1 MKSARGVDRG
11 PGPRD
16 EAGPSRR
23 LRPGWRD
30 EAGLSRRLRLAR
42 AVALAIFLLPLVSA
56 VAFAHP
62 LGNFTIN
69 HYAGIRVG
77 RDAVLIDFVLDR
89 AEIPTFQE
97 VRRLDPNGDGTIDP
111 GEAASLRGPECIAQA
126 PFLDLRVGASRP
138 ALELI
143 AAGLTFPPGAGGLPT
158 MRLVCTFRG
167 SLPTP
172 LKAATT
178 LSFEDASFP
187 ERIGWRE
194 ITIVGDGTTIGTAAG
209 AAVPPTASASSRL
222 SAYPTDLLA
231 TPLDMR
237 AASVAVTPGGPA
249 LAPLAV
255 PDATPLPGAPGGG
268 VPAAVSGDL
277 PATGADPVPA
287 AARIPAATGAAV
299 PGGVGTEIA
308 GLLEAR
314 DLTPVA
320 FVLSLLTAALLGAGH
335 ALTPGHGKTVMA
347 AYLVGARGTAR
358 HAVGLGLSVTVS
370 HTLGILVLAGIVLAA
385 GSALP
390 PEAFNRWAPL
400 ASALL
405 VLGIGGWLVAG
416 QLRAH
421 RTRRAAVS
429 APAHDHAHG
438 DAHDHARGDAHDQ
451 ALDHAHDD
459 AHVGEHEHADDVDRT
474 TPGEHVHGG
483 VRHRHLPS
491 DSARITWRSLALLGL
506 AGGIVP
512 STNALLL
519 LLAAIASGRPAWGL
533 VLVIAFGVGMAAVLG
548 GVGLALVH
556 ARGLAARS
564 GSGRVG
570 IRIGRLVAVAPAVG
584 AAAVLALGLWL
595 TGQALAGSVVL

>member
-1 MKSARGVDRG
+1 MKAARGMDRG

-16 EAGPSRR
+16 EAGPS
-23 LRPGWRD
+23 W
-30 EAGLSRRLRLAR
+30 RLRLAR
-42 AVALAIFLLPLVSA
+42 AIALAGFLLSIVPA

-77 RDAVLIDFVLDR
+77 RDAVLLDFVLDR

-111 GEAASLRGPECIAQA
+111 GEAAALRGPECIAQA

-158 MRLVCTFRG
+158 MRLVCTFRVP
-167 SLPTP
+167 LPTP
-172 LKAATT
+172 LPAATT

-194 ITIVGDGTTIGTAAG
+194 ITVVGDGTTIGAAGG
-209 AAVPPTASASSRL
+209 AAVPPTASVSSRL

-237 AASVAVTPGGPA
+237 SASVAVTPGGPA

-255 PDATPLPGAPGGG
+255 LDATQLPGASAGGVTAAVSDG
-268 VPAAVSGDL
+268 LPATEADPIPAAAARVPAA
-277 PATGADPVPA
+277 T
-287 AARIPAATGAAV
+287 AAV

-314 DLTPVA
+314 DLTPLA

-347 AYLVGARGTAR
+347 AYLVGSRGTAR

-370 HTLGILVLAGIVLAA
+370 HTFGILVLAGIVLGA

-416 QLRAH
+416 QLRA
-421 RTRRAAVS
+421 RRARRAAVT
-429 APAHDHAHG
+429 APMHEHAH
-438 DAHDHARGDAHDQ
+438 
-451 ALDHAHDD
+451 DHAHDD
-459 AHVGEHEHADDVDRT
+459 AHDDAHEHADELDGT
-474 TPGEHVHGG
+474 TPGEHAHGG
-483 VRHRHLPS
+483 ARHRRLTAEGS
-491 DSARITWRSLALLGL
+491 RITWRSLALLGL

-595 TGQALAGSVVL
+595 TSQALAGSIVL

>member
-1 MKSARGVDRG
+1 M
-11 PGPRD
+11 
-16 EAGPSRR
+16 
-23 LRPGWRD
+23 
-30 EAGLSRRLRLAR
+30 
-42 AVALAIFLLPLVSA
+42 ALAPCLLALVPTGAS
-56 VAFAHP
+56 AHP

-69 HYAGIRVG
+69 HYTGIRVSP
-77 RDAVLIDFVLDR
+77 DAVLLDFVLDR

-97 VRRLDPNGDGTIDP
+97 IRRIDPNGDGTIDP
-111 GEAASLRGPECIAQA
+111 IEAATLRVPECIARA
-126 PFLDLRVGASRP
+126 PFLDLRVGGSRL
-138 ALELI
+138 AVDLT

-158 MRLVCTFRG
+158 MRLVCTFRAA
-167 SLPTP
+167 LPQP
-172 LKAATT
+172 LTAATT
-178 LSFEDASFP
+178 LAFDDQSFP

-194 ITIVGDGTTIGTAAG
+194 ITVAGDGTTIGATGGVASI
-209 AAVPPTASASSRL
+209 PPTSTASARL

-237 AASVAVTPGGPA
+237 SASVVVTPGGPA
-249 LAPLAV
+249 LVPFAV
-255 PDATPLPGAPGGG
+255 PDATPLVAPPGSEG
-268 VPAAVSGDL
+268 L
-277 PATGADPVPA
+277 PA
-287 AARIPAATGAAV
+287 AAADAVPVTGSDSVARSGSESVPPPMTAAV

-314 DLTPVA
+314 DLTPLA
-320 FVLSLLTAALLGAGH
+320 LLLSLLTAALLGAGH

-405 VLGIGGWLVAG
+405 VVGIGGWLVAG

-421 RTRRAAVS
+421 RARRAAAAAS
-429 APAHDHAHG
+429 AYDHPHDHDHPHESAHG
-438 DAHDHARGDAHDQ
+438 HGHAAAIGQ
-451 ALDHAHDD
+451 
-459 AHVGEHEHADDVDRT
+459 EHAGADAG
-474 TPGEHVHGG
+474 PSEHTHGG
-483 VRHRHLPS
+483 VRHRHVP
-491 DSARITWRSLALLGL
+491 AEGAPITWRSLALLGL

-519 LLAAIASGRPAWGL
+519 LLAAIAGGRPAWGL
-533 VLVIAFGVGMAAVLG
+533 VLVISFGVGMAVVLG
-548 GVGLALVH
+548 GVGLVLVH
-556 ARGLAARS
+556 ARGLAVQS

-570 IRIGRLVAVAPAVG
+570 VRLGRLVALAPAIG
-584 AAAVLALGLWL
+584 AGTVLALGLWL
-595 TGQALAGSVVL
+595 TSQALVGSIAL

>member
-1 MKSARGVDRG
+1 MTAARSLARHQRSRG
-11 PGPRD
+11 RRGQSVR
-16 EAGPSRR
+16 RR
-23 LRPGWRD
+23 L
-30 EAGLSRRLRLAR
+30 AG
-42 AVALAIFLLPLVSA
+42 AVALAACLLALVPAGAS
-56 VAFAHP
+56 AHP

-69 HYAGIRVG
+69 HYAGIRVSA
-77 RDAVLIDFVLDR
+77 DAVLLDFVLDR

-111 GEAASLRGPECIAQA
+111 GEAAALRGPECMAQA
-126 PFLDLRVGASRP
+126 PFLDLRVGGSRL
-138 ALELI
+138 ALDLT

-158 MRLVCTFRG
+158 MRLVCAFRAA
-167 SLPTP
+167 LPTA
-172 LKAATT
+172 LTAAAT
-178 LSFEDASFP
+178 LSYEDTSFP

-194 ITIVGDGTTIGTAAG
+194 ITVVGDGTTIGAAG
-209 AAVPPTASASSRL
+209 AAASVPPTTTASARL

-237 AASVAVTPGGPA
+237 AASVVVTPGGPA
-249 LAPLAV
+249 LVPFAV
-255 PDATPLPGAPGGG
+255 PDATPLVAPPGSEG
-268 VPAAVSGDL
+268 L
-277 PATGADPVPA
+277 PA
-287 AARIPAATGAAV
+287 AAADAVPVAGSDSVARSGSESMPPPMTAAV

-314 DLTPVA
+314 DLTPLA
-320 FVLSLLTAALLGAGH
+320 LLLSILTAALLGAGH

-416 QLRAH
+416 QVRAH
-421 RTRRAAVS
+421 RARRAAATTS
-429 APAHDHAHG
+429 AHDHPHDHDHAGVDAPDHDHAHDHG
-438 DAHDHARGDAHDQ
+438 QAAAVGHDHAGADAGR
-451 ALDHAHDD
+451 
-459 AHVGEHEHADDVDRT
+459 GEHA
-474 TPGEHVHGG
+474 HGG
-483 VRHRHLPS
+483 VRHRHLP
-491 DSARITWRSLALLGL
+491 AEGAPITWRSLALLGL

-519 LLAAIASGRPAWGL
+519 LLAAIAGGRPAWGL
-533 VLVIAFGVGMAAVLG
+533 VLVIAFGVGMAVVLG
-548 GVGLALVH
+548 GVGLVLVR
-556 ARGLAARS
+556 ARGLAVRS

-570 IRIGRLVAVAPAVG
+570 ARLGRLVAMAPAIG
-584 AAAVLALGLWL
+584 AGTVLALGVWL
-595 TGQALAGSVVL
+595 TSQALAGSIAL